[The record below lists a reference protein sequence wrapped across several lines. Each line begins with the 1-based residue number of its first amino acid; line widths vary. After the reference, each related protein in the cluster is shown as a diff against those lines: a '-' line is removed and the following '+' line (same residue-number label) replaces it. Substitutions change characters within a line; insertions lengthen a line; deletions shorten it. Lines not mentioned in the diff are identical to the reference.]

1 MASRHQ
7 TCATQRTA
15 HAENYKQLFKNNNK
29 PRTKVVV
36 YFISKTITFLY
47 KILFKNVKNRIKK
60 EKKMRKEQKRSYGL
74 LLDGFSIQ
82 SSAYLDLEES
92 SSHGK
97 SNFVYD
103 VE

>member
-1 MASRHQ
+1 
-7 TCATQRTA
+7 
-15 HAENYKQLFKNNNK
+15 
-29 PRTKVVV
+29 
-36 YFISKTITFLY
+36 
-47 KILFKNVKNRIKK
+47 
-60 EKKMRKEQKRSYGL
+60 MRKEQKRSYGL